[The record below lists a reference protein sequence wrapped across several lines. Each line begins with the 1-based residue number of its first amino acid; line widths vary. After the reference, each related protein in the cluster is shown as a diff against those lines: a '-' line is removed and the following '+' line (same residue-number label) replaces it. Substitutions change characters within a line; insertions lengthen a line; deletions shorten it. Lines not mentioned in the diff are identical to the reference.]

1 LLASGTLK
9 AGLLL
14 TFAMSCELLG
24 GAHGVIAQLALAS
37 VALISLVLKR
47 YTERPRRPVQI
58 WGFDVS
64 KQAFAAGAAHGCGM
78 LWAIL
83 MARYTS
89 QRASECAWYFVV
101 FTVDTSCGMAVALY
115 LHALVLRVVQAH
127 YAQAS
132 SGVELGEVDARLKQ
146 APAFSV
152 RLWTGAVA
160 MCGQYGDPPSLR
172 IFLPQMA
179 EFVAC
184 VVAGRLVCGAA
195 VFLGAVPLG
204 FAARGVDALFVAA
217 APAGREEDVAEAE
230 LWTVMVLGPLTMNVV
245 QVLVQDAFLKF
256 RGSRHSQQQS
266 LLEPFAPN
274 TGSRRD
280 FEEP

>member
-1 LLASGTLK
+1 MYISCSSSLFHYS
-9 AGLLL
+9 
-14 TFAMSCELLG
+14 FAHILC
-24 GAHGVIAQLALAS
+24 
-37 VALISLVLKR
+37 
-47 YTERPRRPVQI
+47 VQ
-58 WGFDVS
+58 F
-64 KQAFAAGAAHGCGM
+64 F
-78 LWAIL
+78 L
-83 MARYTS
+83 
-89 QRASECAWYFVV
+89 
-101 FTVDTSCGMAVALY
+101 
-115 LHALVLRVVQAH
+115 
-127 YAQAS
+127 S
-132 SGVELGEVDARLKQ
+132 SFLSHREVDARLKQ

-204 FAARGVDALFVAA
+204 FVARGVDALFVAA

-245 QVLVQDAFLKF
+245 QVLSPHCIVCTVWGYQDLQLVKLA
-256 RGSRHSQQQS
+256 
-266 LLEPFAPN
+266 
-274 TGSRRD
+274 
-280 FEEP
+280 